1 MTKPS
6 ILCRL
11 GYHAWGAPKQG
22 EMSAEARD
30 VLTAAARHFP
40 PGTVFRELR
49 AQLNGSTPDPSPR
62 DEGAA
67 SK

>member
-40 PGTVFRELR
+40 PGTVFRD
-49 AQLNGSTPDPSPR
+49 GVTPWFQTCSR
-62 DEGAA
+62 CGRTEQ
-67 SK
+67 S